1 MTSLFYDVM
10 TFIALFLQDP
20 FSSEAWQVILRFI
33 PFILFLEVPIY
44 IIILLGI
51 LKYGLLRINIDYSQY
66 RKFPS
71 VSCIVTCY
79 NEREEAKRCIL
90 SLAEQFY
97 PGRIQIVA
105 VIDGASQNKDTYEAA
120 KYIKPIV
127 DKMPDRDLVI
137 IPKWK
142 RGGRV
147 SSLNAGLNL
156 ARGEIVMALDGDTSF
171 DNNMVERAT
180 RHFEDP
186 NVIAVGGSLRVR
198 NFKRNLITRLQAIEY
213 LLSIQTS
220 RTGLSA
226 FNMVNNISGAFGVFR
241 KRMLDTVMGW
251 DTGSAE
257 DLDMT
262 IRIKKYFGRYKNLK
276 IIFDPE
282 AIGHTDVPDT
292 LNGFLRQRLRWDGD
306 IPYLYFRKHWRTLS
320 PKLMGWKNFL
330 ATIWTGLF
338 FQVVMPFSIIVY
350 TIYLFVSY
358 RISFVLG
365 IFSLIYL
372 FYLALTTMFFIIF
385 VLILSQ
391 KPGKDMKLLPW
402 IVFSPLFSFV
412 NRVNNAFAT
421 LWEFIGRGHEDTSM
435 TPWWV
440 LSKRG

>member
-1 MTSLFYDVM
+1 M
-10 TFIALFLQDP
+10 
-20 FSSEAWQVILRFI
+20 
-33 PFILFLEVPIY
+33 
-44 IIILLGI
+44 
-51 LKYGLLRINIDYSQY
+51 LRINIDYSQY

-79 NEREEAKRCIL
+79 NEGEEAKRCIL

-292 LNGFLRQRLRWDGD
+292 LKGFLRQRLRWDGD
-306 IPYLYFRKHWRTLS
+306 IPYLYFRKHWRTLG

-358 RISFVLG
+358 RISVVLG

-402 IVFSPLFSFV
+402 IVLSPLFSFV